1 VSLSITQ
8 SGVKLPPSLW
18 VAEGCIVLTMGD
30 LFMIHD
36 LRQQGLS
43 IKAISQRTGMD
54 RKTVRKYLQRGPSA
68 PVYGPRAPRPSK
80 LDPYL
85 SYLDER
91 IGEYPELSGSRLLR
105 EIKELGYTGG
115 YSLVTDYLRD
125 VRPPATHAFE
135 QRFETPAGKQAQ
147 VDFAQFKVCFGCE
160 PLQPRIVW
168 LFSMVLGCS
177 RYLYSRYV
185 WRQTLDEVVRCH
197 IAAFEEFGGVPREIL
212 YDRMKTAVIDED
224 DEGINYNP
232 TLLSLASHYGFQPRA
247 CRPYRAKT
255 KGKVE
260 RPFRYVRQDFFMG
273 RSFYDLE
280 DLNAQL
286 DDWRHNLANIRVHGT
301 TGRIVNEAFAE
312 EQPQLKPLP
321 AHPFNQV
328 LKLERR
334 ISRDGMVS
342 VGGNDYSV
350 PDTTRSRK
358 VEVQQYANE
367 VQLFEDSR
375 LIAVHPLLTGRGQRQ
390 VLSGHRIHNA
400 PAGNQ
405 AQHTPTGTL
414 LQQPGHAVCQR
425 PLAVYEAVGQALAGE
440 DTL

>member
-1 VSLSITQ
+1 M
-8 SGVKLPPSLW
+8 KLPPSLW
-18 VAEGCIVLTMGD
+18 MAEECIVLTMGN

-36 LRQQGLS
+36 LKQQGLTIS
-43 IKAISQRTGMD
+43 AISQRTGMD
-54 RKTVRKYLQRGPSA
+54 RKTVRKYLQRGPSV
-68 PVYGPRAPRPSK
+68 PIYGPRAPRPCK
-80 LDPYL
+80 LDPYAA
-85 SYLDER
+85 YLDER
-91 IGEYPELSGSRLLR
+91 IDRYPELSGSRLLR
-105 EIKELGYTGG
+105 EIRGLGYAGG

-125 VRPPATHAFE
+125 VRPPASHAFE
-135 QRFETPAGKQAQ
+135 RRFETPAGKQAQ

-177 RYLYSRYV
+177 RYLYLHYV

-197 IAAFEEFGGVPREIL
+197 IAAFAEFGGIPREIL

-260 RPFRYVRQDFFMG
+260 RPFRYARQDFFLG

-286 DDWRHNLANIRVHGT
+286 DDWRHNLANSRVHGT
-301 TGRIVNEAFAE
+301 TGQVVSEAFTE
-312 EQPQLKPLP
+312 EQLQLKPLP
-321 AHPFNQV
+321 VHPFNQV

-342 VGGNDYSV
+342 IDGNDYSV
-350 PDTTRSRK
+350 PDTTHSRK
-358 VEVQQYANE
+358 VEAHQYANE
-367 VQLFEDSR
+367 VQLFEDRR

-390 VLSGHRIHNA
+390 VLPGHRIYRV
-400 PAGNQ
+400 PADRQ
-405 AQHTPTGTL
+405 AQNTQAGVLHR
-414 LQQPGHAVCQR
+414 PGHAVHRR

-440 DTL
+440 ELL

>member
-1 VSLSITQ
+1 MGLSITQ
-8 SGVKLPPSLW
+8 PGMKLPPSLW
-18 VAEGCIVLTMGD
+18 MAEECIVLTMGD

-54 RKTVRKYLQRGPSA
+54 RKTVRKYLQRGPSV
-68 PVYGPRAPRPSK
+68 PIYGPRAPRPCK

-91 IGEYPELSGSRLLR
+91 VGQYPELSGSRLLR
-105 EIKELGYTGG
+105 EIRDLGYTGG
-115 YSLVTDYLRD
+115 YSLVTDYLREI
-125 VRPPATHAFE
+125 RPPASHAFE
-135 QRFETPAGKQAQ
+135 RRFETPAGKQAQ

-160 PLQPRIVW
+160 PLQPRIIW

-177 RYLYSRYV
+177 RYLYLRYV

-224 DEGINYNP
+224 DQGVNYNP
-232 TLLSLASHYGFQPRA
+232 TLLSLASHFGFQPRA

-260 RPFRYVRQDFFMG
+260 RPFRYVRQDFFLG
-273 RSFYDLE
+273 RSFYDIE

-286 DDWRHNLANIRVHGT
+286 DDWRHNLANTRRHGT
-301 TGRIVNEAFAE
+301 TRRIVNEAFAE

-321 AHPFNQV
+321 VHPFNQV

-334 ISRDGMVS
+334 ITRDGMVS
-342 VGGNDYSV
+342 VSGNDYSV

-367 VQLFEDSR
+367 VHLFEDR
-375 LIAVHPLLTGRGQRQ
+375 QLIAVHPLLTGRGQRQ
-390 VLSGHRIHNA
+390 VLPGHRIHNVS
-400 PAGNQ
+400 AGKQ
-405 AQHTPTGTL
+405 AQHTQEGTL
-414 LQQPGHAVCQR
+414 LRLPGHAVRQR
-425 PLAVYEAVGQALAGE
+425 PLAIYDAVGQALAGE
-440 DTL
+440 EVL